1 MNSIK
6 KKLFFQ
12 IGSLAI
18 ILIGFMVLANTY
30 LLQPYYINKEK
41 KQLYTYYKKINNF
54 SSTDY
59 TDSLSDLISIED
71 ASNIDILIYNSE
83 GDIQYASKSYM
94 KDKHLLE
101 FLGSL
106 PNKKGLKPPGPPVKI
121 NHEEP
126 INDKVRYIW
135 VDDLMSGGKSLVL
148 TGQLDNDYNIDLRL
162 PLMSIKK
169 SISLSN
175 RFLLFTGIP
184 LFLIGIISAYFLS
197 KSFTKPILQMN
208 KATNSMKQLDFSTKC
223 TVLSNDEIGQLASS
237 INDMSIEL
245 EKTIKSLNTSN
256 INLQQEI
263 AEKTKI
269 DERRKQLLNNVSHEL
284 KTPLSLM
291 QGYAEGLKLNVA
303 QKHNRT
309 DFYCDVIVDE
319 VKKMN
324 QLVQNLLNINQIE
337 FGDTTPN
344 NTTFEIVEFIEYILK
359 KYDHIFSE
367 KNINL
372 QFNPI
377 EPISVYADILK
388 AEQVLTNYLNNAIQY
403 VDNHKDIR
411 VTLLTKDNHVRIEIY
426 NSCETID
433 ADELDKLWLS
443 FYKRDKAR
451 TRQPGSHGLGLS
463 IVKAIQEASNN
474 DYGVRTTTNGITFWF
489 ELDIKGR
496 E

>member
-83 GDIQYASKSYM
+83 GDILYASKSYM

-106 PNKKGLKPPGPPVKI
+106 PNKKGPKPPGPPVKI

-197 KSFTKPILQMN
+197 KSFTRPILQMN

-269 DERRKQLLNNVSHEL
+269 DKRRKQLLNNVSHEL

-319 VKKMN
+319 VKK
-324 QLVQNLLNINQIE
+324 
-337 FGDTTPN
+337 
-344 NTTFEIVEFIEYILK
+344 
-359 KYDHIFSE
+359 
-367 KNINL
+367 
-372 QFNPI
+372 
-377 EPISVYADILK
+377 
-388 AEQVLTNYLNNAIQY
+388 
-403 VDNHKDIR
+403 
-411 VTLLTKDNHVRIEIY
+411 
-426 NSCETID
+426 
-433 ADELDKLWLS
+433 
-443 FYKRDKAR
+443 
-451 TRQPGSHGLGLS
+451 
-463 IVKAIQEASNN
+463 
-474 DYGVRTTTNGITFWF
+474 
-489 ELDIKGR
+489 
-496 E
+496 